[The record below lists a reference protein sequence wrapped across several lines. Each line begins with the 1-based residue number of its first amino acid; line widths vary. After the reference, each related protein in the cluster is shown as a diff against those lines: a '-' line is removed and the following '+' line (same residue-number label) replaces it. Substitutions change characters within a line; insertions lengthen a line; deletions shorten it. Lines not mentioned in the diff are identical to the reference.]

1 MSKKNKKVSTASL
14 NSNLNNLNA
23 KPENGASGAS
33 ASSSSSGNKRLKIKF
48 VYKFLAF
55 VFSVVALSWFFE
67 GTRQLQA
74 GLSVSAIVYVLA
86 GSLFTVALIGV
97 QAFFIYA
104 EEKSKDNRTRK
115 IRLFDAV
122 YERLTRAS
130 CSDKYDESTDPETH
144 GDN

>member
-1 MSKKNKKVSTASL
+1 MSKKKEKVSTASL

-23 KPENGASGAS
+23 KPENGASGAF
-33 ASSSSSGNKRLKIKF
+33 SSSSNRRLKIKF
-48 VYKFLAF
+48 VYKFFAF

-67 GTRQLQA
+67 GTRQMQA

-86 GSLFTVALIGV
+86 GSLLTVALIGV

-122 YERLTRAS
+122 YERLTRPS
-130 CSDKYDESTDPETH
+130 CSDKSDESTDPETH

>member
-1 MSKKNKKVSTASL
+1 MSKKNPKVSTASL

-23 KPENGASGAS
+23 KPENGASGAF
-33 ASSSSSGNKRLKIKF
+33 SSSSNRRLKIKF
-48 VYKFLAF
+48 VYKFFAF

-67 GTRQLQA
+67 GTRQMQA

-86 GSLFTVALIGV
+86 GSLLTVALIGL

-122 YERLTRAS
+122 YERLTRPT
-130 CSDKYDESTDPETH
+130 CSDKSDESTDPETH

>member
-1 MSKKNKKVSTASL
+1 MSTASL

-23 KPENGASGAS
+23 KPENGASGAF
-33 ASSSSSGNKRLKIKF
+33 SSSNRRLKIKF
-48 VYKFLAF
+48 VYKFFAF

-67 GTRQLQA
+67 GTRQMQA

-86 GSLFTVALIGV
+86 GSLLTVALIGL

-122 YERLTRAS
+122 YERLTRPT
-130 CSDKYDESTDPETH
+130 CSDKSDESTDPETH

>member
-1 MSKKNKKVSTASL
+1 MSTASL

-23 KPENGASGAS
+23 KPENGASGAF
-33 ASSSSSGNKRLKIKF
+33 SSSSNRRLKIKF
-48 VYKFLAF
+48 VYKFFAF

-67 GTRQLQA
+67 GTRQMQA

-86 GSLFTVALIGV
+86 GSLLTVALIGL

-122 YERLTRAS
+122 YERLTRPS
-130 CSDKYDESTDPETH
+130 CSDKSDESTDPETH

>member
-1 MSKKNKKVSTASL
+1 MSTASL

-23 KPENGASGAS
+23 KPENGASGAF
-33 ASSSSSGNKRLKIKF
+33 SSSSNRRLKIKF
-48 VYKFLAF
+48 VYKFFAF

-67 GTRQLQA
+67 GTRQMQA

-86 GSLFTVALIGV
+86 GSLLTVALIGV

-122 YERLTRAS
+122 YERLTRPS
-130 CSDKYDESTDPETH
+130 CSDKSDESTDPETH

>member
-1 MSKKNKKVSTASL
+1 VSKKNPKVSTASL

-23 KPENGASGAS
+23 KPENGASGAF
-33 ASSSSSGNKRLKIKF
+33 SSSSNRRLKIKF
-48 VYKFLAF
+48 VYKFFAF

-67 GTRQLQA
+67 GTRQMQA

-86 GSLFTVALIGV
+86 GSLLTVALIGL

-122 YERLTRAS
+122 YERLTRPT
-130 CSDKYDESTDPETH
+130 CSDKSDESTDPETH

>member
-1 MSKKNKKVSTASL
+1 M
-14 NSNLNNLNA
+14 NNLNA

-33 ASSSSSGNKRLKIKF
+33 SSSSSRRLKIKF
-48 VYKFLAF
+48 VYKFFAF

-67 GTRQLQA
+67 GTRQMQA

-115 IRLFDAV
+115 IPLFDAI
-122 YERLTRAS
+122 YERLTRPS
-130 CSDKYDESTDPETH
+130 CSDKSDQSTDPETH

>member
-1 MSKKNKKVSTASL
+1 MSTASL

-23 KPENGASGAS
+23 KPENGASGAF
-33 ASSSSSGNKRLKIKF
+33 SSSSNRRLKIKF
-48 VYKFLAF
+48 VYKFFAF

-67 GTRQLQA
+67 GTRQMQA

-86 GSLFTVALIGV
+86 GSLLTVALIGV

-122 YERLTRAS
+122 YERLTRPS
-130 CSDKYDESTDPETH
+130 CRDKSDESTDPETH

>member
-1 MSKKNKKVSTASL
+1 MSTASL

-23 KPENGASGAS
+23 KPENGASGAF
-33 ASSSSSGNKRLKIKF
+33 SSSSNRRLKIKF
-48 VYKFLAF
+48 VYKFFAF

-67 GTRQLQA
+67 GTRQMQA

-86 GSLFTVALIGV
+86 GSLLTVALIGL

-122 YERLTRAS
+122 YERLTRPT
-130 CSDKYDESTDPETH
+130 CSDKSDESTDPETH

>member
-1 MSKKNKKVSTASL
+1 MSKKNQKVSTASL
-14 NSNLNNLNA
+14 NSNLNKLNA
-23 KPENGASGAS
+23 EPENGASGAF
-33 ASSSSSGNKRLKIKF
+33 SSSSNRRLKIKF
-48 VYKFLAF
+48 VYKFFAF

-67 GTRQLQA
+67 GTRQMQA

-86 GSLFTVALIGV
+86 GSLLTVALIGL

-122 YERLTRAS
+122 YERLTRPT
-130 CSDKYDESTDPETH
+130 CSDKSDESTDPETH

>member
-1 MSKKNKKVSTASL
+1 MNAASL

-23 KPENGASGAS
+23 TPEKGTSGAMTS
-33 ASSSSSGNKRLKIKF
+33 INKRLKIKF
-48 VYKFLAF
+48 VYKFFAF

-67 GTRQLQA
+67 GTRQIQL
-74 GLSVSAIVYVLA
+74 GLSLSAIVYLLV
-86 GSLFTVALIGV
+86 GSLLTVALIGV

-115 IRLFDAV
+115 IPLFDV
-122 YERLTRAS
+122 IYDRLSRPV
-130 CSDKYDESTDPETH
+130 SDSVDTDEKN

>member
-1 MSKKNKKVSTASL
+1 MSTASL

-23 KPENGASGAS
+23 KPENGASGAF
-33 ASSSSSGNKRLKIKF
+33 SSSANRRLKIKF

-55 VFSVVALSWFFE
+55 VFSVIALSWFFE

-130 CSDKYDESTDPETH
+130 CSDKSDESTDPETH

>member
-1 MSKKNKKVSTASL
+1 MSKKNPKVSTASL

-23 KPENGASGAS
+23 KPENGASGAF
-33 ASSSSSGNKRLKIKF
+33 SSSSSNRRLKIKF
-48 VYKFLAF
+48 VYKFFAF

-67 GTRQLQA
+67 GTRQMQA

-86 GSLFTVALIGV
+86 GSLLTVALIGV

-122 YERLTRAS
+122 YERLTRPS
-130 CSDKYDESTDPETH
+130 CSDKSDESTDPETH

>member
-1 MSKKNKKVSTASL
+1 VSKKKEKVSTASL

-23 KPENGASGAS
+23 KPENGASGAF
-33 ASSSSSGNKRLKIKF
+33 SSSSNRRLKIKF
-48 VYKFLAF
+48 VYKFFAF

-67 GTRQLQA
+67 GTRQMQA

-86 GSLFTVALIGV
+86 GSLLTVALIGV

-122 YERLTRAS
+122 YERLTRPS
-130 CSDKYDESTDPETH
+130 CSDKSDESTDPETH

>member
-1 MSKKNKKVSTASL
+1 MSTASL
-14 NSNLNNLNA
+14 NSNMNNLNA

-33 ASSSSSGNKRLKIKF
+33 SSSSSRRLKIKF
-48 VYKFLAF
+48 VYKFFAF

-67 GTRQLQA
+67 GTRQMQA

-122 YERLTRAS
+122 YERLTRSS
-130 CSDKYDESTDPETH
+130 CSDKSDESTDPETH

>member
-23 KPENGASGAS
+23 KPENGASGA
-33 ASSSSSGNKRLKIKF
+33 SSSGNKRLKIKF

-104 EEKSKDNRTRK
+104 EEKSMRSAMPFL
-115 IRLFDAV
+115 LFI
-122 YERLTRAS
+122 LS
-130 CSDKYDESTDPETH
+130 C
-144 GDN
+144 

>member
-1 MSKKNKKVSTASL
+1 L

-23 KPENGASGAS
+23 KPENGASGAF
-33 ASSSSSGNKRLKIKF
+33 SSSSNRRLKIKF
-48 VYKFLAF
+48 VYKFFAF

-67 GTRQLQA
+67 GTRQMQA

-86 GSLFTVALIGV
+86 GSLLTVALIGV

-122 YERLTRAS
+122 YERLTRPS
-130 CSDKYDESTDPETH
+130 CSDKSDESTDPETH

>member
-1 MSKKNKKVSTASL
+1 M

-23 KPENGASGAS
+23 KPENGASGAF
-33 ASSSSSGNKRLKIKF
+33 SSSSNRRLKIKF
-48 VYKFLAF
+48 VYKFFAF

-67 GTRQLQA
+67 GTRQMQA

-86 GSLFTVALIGV
+86 GSLLTVALIGV

-122 YERLTRAS
+122 YERLTRPS
-130 CSDKYDESTDPETH
+130 CSDKSDESTDPETH

>member
-1 MSKKNKKVSTASL
+1 MSKKKEKVSTASL

-23 KPENGASGAS
+23 KPENGASGAF
-33 ASSSSSGNKRLKIKF
+33 SSSSNRRLKIKF
-48 VYKFLAF
+48 VYKFFAF

-67 GTRQLQA
+67 GTRQMQA

-86 GSLFTVALIGV
+86 GSLLTVALIGV

-122 YERLTRAS
+122 YERLTRPT
-130 CSDKYDESTDPETH
+130 CSDKSDESTDPETH

>member
-1 MSKKNKKVSTASL
+1 MSTASL
-14 NSNLNNLNA
+14 NGNMNNLNA

-33 ASSSSSGNKRLKIKF
+33 SSSSSRRLKIKF
-48 VYKFLAF
+48 VYKFFAF

-67 GTRQLQA
+67 GTRQMQA

-122 YERLTRAS
+122 YERLTRPS
-130 CSDKYDESTDPETH
+130 CSDESTDPETH

>member
-1 MSKKNKKVSTASL
+1 MSTASL

-23 KPENGASGAS
+23 KPENGASGAF
-33 ASSSSSGNKRLKIKF
+33 SSSSSNRRLKIKF
-48 VYKFLAF
+48 VYKFFAF

-67 GTRQLQA
+67 GTRQMQA

-86 GSLFTVALIGV
+86 GSLLTVALIGV

-122 YERLTRAS
+122 YERLTRPS
-130 CSDKYDESTDPETH
+130 CSDKSDESTDPETH

>member
-1 MSKKNKKVSTASL
+1 MSTASL
-14 NSNLNNLNA
+14 NSNLNNPNA
-23 KPENGASGAS
+23 KPENGASGAF
-33 ASSSSSGNKRLKIKF
+33 SSSSNRRLKIKF
-48 VYKFLAF
+48 VYKFFAF

-67 GTRQLQA
+67 GTRQMQA

-86 GSLFTVALIGV
+86 GSLLTVALIGL

-122 YERLTRAS
+122 YERLTRPS
-130 CSDKYDESTDPETH
+130 CSDKSNESTDPETH